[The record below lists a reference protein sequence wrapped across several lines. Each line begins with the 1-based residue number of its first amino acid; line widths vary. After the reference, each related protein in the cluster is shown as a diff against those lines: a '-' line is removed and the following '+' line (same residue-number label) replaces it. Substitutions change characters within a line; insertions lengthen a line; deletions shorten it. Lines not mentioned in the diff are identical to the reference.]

1 MTAAGESQKQAQPP
15 EYLVVGEIV
24 APFGTRGEVKVLLD
38 TDFPEL
44 VLDAK
49 TLHIGEPPSPREVEW
64 VQLYRGVVRLKLA
77 GCDDRDTAEVLR
89 GQWVQVRTAEAP
101 VPGEG
106 EYYYYQ
112 LLDME
117 VWTDQGEDLGRVVE
131 ILPTGGN
138 EVLVVRGAAGEVLLP
153 LIEAVVQVV
162 DLAAGR
168 IRVHML
174 EGLR

>member
-1 MTAAGESQKQAQPP
+1 MTVAGELPKQTPAP

-44 VLDAK
+44 ILDAK
-49 TLHIGEPPSPREVEW
+49 TLYIGEPPAAHAVEW
-64 VQLYRGVVRLKLA
+64 ANSYRGTVRLKLA
-77 GCDDRDTAEVLR
+77 GCDDRDTAETLR
-89 GQWVQVRTAEAP
+89 GQVVQVATADAP
-101 VPGEG
+101 IPGEG

-112 LLDME
+112 LLDLE
-117 VWTDQGEDLGRVVE
+117 VWTDQGEHLGQVVE

-138 EVLVVRGAAGEVLLP
+138 EVLVVRGLGGEVLLP
-153 LIEAVVQVV
+153 LIEAVVQEV

>member
-1 MTAAGESQKQAQPP
+1 MAAARESQGQAQPP

-44 VLDAK
+44 VLDARS
-49 TLHIGEPPSPREVEW
+49 LYVGEPPLRREVEW
-64 VQLYRGVVRLKLA
+64 AQSHQGVVRLKLA
-77 GCDDRDTAEVLR
+77 GCDDRNAAEALR
-89 GQWVQVRTAEAP
+89 GLLVQVLAAEAP

-112 LLDME
+112 LIGLQ
-117 VWTDQGEDLGRVVE
+117 VWTDEAEHLGEVVDV
-131 ILPTGGN
+131 LTTGGN
-138 EVLVVRGAAGEVLLP
+138 EVLVVRGADGEVLLP
-153 LIEAVVQVV
+153 LIAAVVEEV

-168 IRVHML
+168 IRAHMM